1 MRWALRLAC
10 DCAES
15 DSGAAFVG
23 GTIFLP
29 SIYST
34 IMRFNTGFMLTVQR
48 LVPVVS
54 ALLLAL
60 AGWLSA
66 LLCWDLVSLA
76 VDEQTA
82 NPAQALLNSRV
93 TQPSRP
99 SYDLAALMAVP
110 LFGEAAKAAANAP
123 LSAEVVKRTNLRINL
138 LGVVV
143 GGDGGVAILKHDG
156 KEYAYKVGDKLDVRE
171 DITLVTVAS
180 DYAIIARAGGNEK
193 IELDRPALAGL
204 RDNEIKVMSRPGM
217 SSTIVNLND
226 PSIRR
231 LIGDPKQTLNTNPLR
246 LTRYISAEPRVEGGK
261 TIGFSVQPGRDKR
274 LFGQLGLQPGDVV
287 VSINSQRVG
296 EAAVSDL
303 LNSVNNSQSVEVEI
317 LRNGLQQTIRLNL

>member
-1 MRWALRLAC
+1 
-10 DCAES
+10 
-15 DSGAAFVG
+15 
-23 GTIFLP
+23 
-29 SIYST
+29 
-34 IMRFNTGFMLTVQR
+34 MLTVQR

-66 LLCWDLVSLA
+66 LLCWELVSLA
-76 VDEQTA
+76 VDEQSTHTGVA
-82 NPAQALLNSRV
+82 SLNSAAV
-93 TQPSRP
+93 QPSRP
-99 SYDLAALMAVP
+99 AYDLAALMAVP
-110 LFGEAAKAAANAP
+110 LFGEAAKAVANAP
-123 LSAEVVKRTNLRINL
+123 LASEAVKRTNLRINL

-143 GGDGGVAILKHDG
+143 GGERGVAILKHDG

-171 DITLVTVAS
+171 DITLIVVAS
-180 DYAIIARAGGNEK
+180 DYAIIARVGGNEK
-193 IELDRPALAGL
+193 IELDRPAREGL
-204 RDNEIKVMSRPGM
+204 GINEIKVLSR
-217 SSTIVNLND
+217 SNTASTTVDLND

-246 LTRYISAEPRVEGGK
+246 LTRYISAEPTVEGGK
-261 TIGFSVQPGRDKR
+261 TIGFTVQPGRDKR

>member
-1 MRWALRLAC
+1 
-10 DCAES
+10 
-15 DSGAAFVG
+15 
-23 GTIFLP
+23 
-29 SIYST
+29 
-34 IMRFNTGFMLTVQR
+34 MLTVQR

-54 ALLLAL
+54 ALLLVL

-66 LLCWDLVSLA
+66 LLCWELVSLA
-76 VDEQTA
+76 VDEPLSSGAVSRDATA
-82 NPAQALLNSRV
+82 VRASAP
-93 TQPSRP
+93 P
-99 SYDLAALMAVP
+99 YDLAALLSVP
-110 LFGEAAKAAANAP
+110 LFGEPQKAVASAP
-123 LSAEVVKRTNLRINL
+123 VATDAVKRTNLRISL

-143 GGDGGVAILKHDG
+143 GGSQGVAILKHDG

-171 DITLVTVAS
+171 DITLAAVAA

-193 IELDRPALAGL
+193 IELDKPTQTGL
-204 RDNEIKVMSRPGM
+204 RNNEIKVVGSPGIA
-217 SSTIVNLND
+217 STTVDLND

-261 TIGFSVQPGRDKR
+261 TIGFAVQPGRDKR
-274 LFGQLGLQPGDVV
+274 LFGQLGLHPGDVV
-287 VSINSQRVG
+287 VAINSQRVG

>member
-1 MRWALRLAC
+1 
-10 DCAES
+10 
-15 DSGAAFVG
+15 
-23 GTIFLP
+23 
-29 SIYST
+29 
-34 IMRFNTGFMLTVQR
+34 MLTVQR
-48 LVPVVS
+48 LVPVAS

-66 LLCWDLVSLA
+66 LLCWELLSFA
-76 VDEQTA
+76 VDEPTADPGLAVNAASAQTA
-82 NPAQALLNSRV
+82 EPA
-93 TQPSRP
+93 
-99 SYDLAALMAVP
+99 YDLAALMSVP
-110 LFGEAAKAAANAP
+110 LFGEAQKLVANAP
-123 LSAEVVKRTNLRINL
+123 VATDAVKRTSLRINL

-143 GGDGGVAILKHDG
+143 GGNQGVAILKHDG

-171 DITLVTVAS
+171 DITLVAVAS

-193 IELDRPALAGL
+193 IELDRPAQTGL
-204 RDNEIKVMSRPGM
+204 RDNEIRVVGRPGPA
-217 SSTIVNLND
+217 STQVNLND

-261 TIGFSVQPGRDKR
+261 TIGFAVQPGRDKR

>member
-1 MRWALRLAC
+1 
-10 DCAES
+10 
-15 DSGAAFVG
+15 
-23 GTIFLP
+23 
-29 SIYST
+29 
-34 IMRFNTGFMLTVQR
+34 MLTVQR

-54 ALLLAL
+54 ALLFAL

-66 LLCWDLVSLA
+66 LLCWELLSLA
-76 VDEQTA
+76 VDEQ
-82 NPAQALLNSRV
+82 NSSAGSASFDSV
-93 TQPSRP
+93 APQSAPP
-99 SYDLAALMAVP
+99 SYNLAALLAVP
-110 LFGEAAKAAANAP
+110 LFGEAATVTANAP
-123 LSAEVVKRTNLRINL
+123 LAAEAVKRTSLRINL

-143 GGDGGVAILKHDG
+143 GGEGGVAILKHDG

-193 IELDRPALAGL
+193 IELDRPARAGV
-204 RDNEIKVMSRPGM
+204 RDNEIRVMSRPGGV
-217 SSTIVNLND
+217 STSVNLND

-231 LIGDPKQTLNTNPLR
+231 LIGDPRQTLNTNPLR

-261 TIGFSVQPGRDKR
+261 TVGFTVQPGRDKR

-287 VSINSQRVG
+287 VAINSQRVG